1 MYKLKTSGSATLQV
15 AQNDIIEPYD
25 TDSNLPITLY
35 GKNFREYGEQFQN
48 NLYYLLENFCSGEAP
63 PHPIIGMLWYDN
75 SKDMLKLYTGKE
87 YPDGPWMQV
96 SYEEMPTTTTT
107 STAAPT
113 TTTTAAPTTTT
124 STAAP
129 TTTTTAAPTTTTS
142 TAAPTTTTTAAPTT
156 TTSTEAPTTTT
167 TAALPPGVVAIN
179 YNTIKF
185 GMTWGGAVDLDSVVV
200 GYGSTGLCEMYK
212 TAVGGAFGSYTGLT
226 YNGDIQQGGTEES
239 YDIDLTIIPYDTILL
254 GMLEYTS
261 DSFGLM
267 TSLTSRIVDTTVNPN
282 VDIANFNL
290 NTITKNVSNTPNTTY
305 IIGQFTRTPSG
316 WTYKSQQTLLNS
328 KPGVRAAFALN
339 DTLASLGL
347 S

>member
-35 GKNFREYGEQFQN
+35 GKNFREYGQQFQN

-75 SKDMLKLYTGKE
+75 RKDMLKLYTGKE
-87 YPDGPWMQV
+87 YPNGPWMQV
-96 SYEEMPTTTTT
+96 SYEDVAT
-107 STAAPT
+107 T
-113 TTTTAAPTTTT
+113 TTTTAEPTTTT

-129 TTTTTAAPTTTTS
+129 TTTTTET
-142 TAAPTTTTTAAPTT
+142 PTTTTTAP
-156 TTSTEAPTTTT
+156 
-167 TAALPPGVVAIN
+167 LPPGVIPIN

-185 GMTWGGAVDLDSVVV
+185 GMTWGGAVDLDTVIV

-212 TAVGGAFGSYTGLT
+212 TVAGATFGSFTGLQ
-226 YNGDIQQGGTEES
+226 YNGDITTGGVEET
-239 YDIDLTIIPYDTILL
+239 YDINLTIVPYDTILL
-254 GMLEYTS
+254 GMFEFS
-261 DSFGLM
+261 SNSFSRM
-267 TSLTSRIVDTTVNPN
+267 TSLTARIVDTTVNPN
-282 VDIANFNL
+282 VDVANFNL
-290 NTITKNVSNTPNTTY
+290 NTITKDASNTQNTTY

-316 WTYKSQQTLLNS
+316 WTYKSQQKLLNS
-328 KPGVRAAFALN
+328 KTESARTAFALN